1 MKTQAEEITLA
12 FSFRLDIFWLVSSH
26 LLLVNINEGSAQE
39 MRAGKDGNEGKGKCR
54 FFFFSS
60 FPAPHAL
67 LSFLTLVSRQERR
80 LGTSPYVIRKFESK
94 VK

>member
-54 FFFFSS
+54 FFFSPPSQHPTPFCHFSLWCLGKRDDWGRVRML
-60 FPAPHAL
+60 F
-67 LSFLTLVSRQERR
+67 VSLRA
-80 LGTSPYVIRKFESK
+80 K
-94 VK
+94 